1 MRLDVAFLH
10 AARAEFIDA
19 SAWYESR
26 RSGLGREFIAEIDR
40 CVARAA
46 EQPLQFAASV
56 ARKKRSVFRDRSTEC
71 HCVPQLP
78 DHFPGIRPAAYFRA
92 TVEVLLTIRDGSE

>member
-46 EQPLQFAASV
+46 EQPLQYAAV
-56 ARKKRSVFRDRSTEC
+56 
-71 HCVPQLP
+71 HG
-78 DHFPGIRPAAYFRA
+78 GIRRVVANRFPYGVYFRTEETRVVIMA
-92 TVEVLLTIRDGSE
+92 IFHSRRNAAIWQART